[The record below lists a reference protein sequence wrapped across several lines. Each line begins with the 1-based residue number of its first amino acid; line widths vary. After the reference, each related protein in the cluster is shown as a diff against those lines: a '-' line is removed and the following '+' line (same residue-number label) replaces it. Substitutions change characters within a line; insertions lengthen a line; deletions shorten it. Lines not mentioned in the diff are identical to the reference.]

1 MELILEDFG
10 RKVDFRGYS
19 QIFVVVNKRNIHNV
33 LKLFNLYSLEAYFY
47 DLDNVKLQRMNTPK
61 KEGISKTKSNT
72 KKI

>member
-19 QIFVVVNKRNIHNV
+19 QIVVVLLTKEI
-33 LKLFNLYSLEAYFY
+33 FNLYSLEAYFY
-47 DLDNVKLQRMNTPK
+47 DLDNVKFQRMNTPK